1 MSLIAFIDKKTFEK
15 AMDSLVNKGII
26 AYKKSTA
33 TYDFQ
38 NKIGV
43 NVENEIVI
51 NKANLRKKGWKNII
65 HPKSHFIPIIITTIS
80 EELSTGSGYFLR
92 RRIEF
97 FDYNVQIMLKLF
109 IGGELTLYFID
120 SAHYGCM
127 IFFPEDLSDFLKR
140 CIGVL
145 PAKIHDNLSGKN
157 DL

>member
-1 MSLIAFIDKKTFEK
+1 MCKTYSIIQFIRLFYKFLGVE
-15 AMDSLVNKGII
+15 NKN
-26 AYKKSTA
+26 
-33 TYDFQ
+33 F
-38 NKIGV
+38 
-43 NVENEIVI
+43 NVENEKVI

-97 FDYNVQIMLKLF
+97 FDYYVQILLKLF
-109 IGGELTLYFID
+109 VGGELTLYFFD

-157 DL
+157 DLRIPLF